1 MGIWIRTQDKK
12 RLMDVNDIF
21 ISFIDDTT
29 IGTTTN
35 GTDEDSFFQLGKYK
49 SEERALEVL
58 DLIQRKLIQGTKFDS
73 INRNKRVTKEFVFK
87 MPEE

>member
-1 MGIWIRTQDKK
+1 MWIRSQDK
-12 RLMDVNDIF
+12 RILVDVECIYSGNGLIHEKF
-21 ISFIDDTT
+21 EIMGAPSSGTISL
-29 IGTTTN
+29 
-35 GTDEDSFFQLGKYK
+35 LGKYK

-73 INRNKRVTKEFVFK
+73 TNRNKRVTKEFVFK